1 MKLTEI
7 STVKALCAEL
17 GFSFKKKFG
26 QNFLVSASVPAD
38 IAENA
43 AGMCVLEIGPGI
55 GTMTHEL
62 CQVCEKVVAVEIDRT
77 LEPLLEVTVGGNENL
92 KVIFDDIMKVDIKS
106 LCEEDFGDKEVAVCA
121 NLPYYI
127 TTPVILHLL
136 QSGVAF
142 KNITVMVQKEVADRL
157 CASAGTPEY
166 GAVTLACQRYGKV
179 VKLFDVPKHCF
190 YPVPGVDSTVISV
203 LPGEKEDIYVKDEE
217 LLTKVIRASFNQRR
231 KTLVNALSAELS
243 NMSKAQIAEIITSCG
258 FRDDIRG
265 ERLTLADFAKI
276 VNNM

>member
-26 QNFLVSASVPAD
+26 QNFLVSHSVPAQ

-43 AGMCVLEIGPGI
+43 EGFCALEIGPGI
-55 GTMTHEL
+55 GTMTQEL
-62 CQVCEKVVAVEIDRT
+62 CKVCEKVVAVEIDRT
-77 LEPLLEVTVGGNENL
+77 LEPLLEVTVGDNDNL
-92 KVIFDDIMKVDIKS
+92 KVIFDDIMKVDIKE
-106 LCEEDFGDKEVAVCA
+106 LCDREFPGKEVAVCA

-127 TTPVILHLL
+127 TTPVLLHLL
-136 QSGVAF
+136 ESGVSF
-142 KNITVMVQKEVADRL
+142 NNITVMVQKEVADRL
-157 CASAGTPEY
+157 CAEAGTPEY

-179 VKLFDVPKHCF
+179 VKRFDVPKHCF

-203 LPGEKEDIYVKDEE
+203 LPGEKEDIYVKDEQM
-217 LLTKVIRASFNQRR
+217 LTKIIRAAFNQRR
-231 KTLVNALSAELS
+231 KTLVNAISSELPNMTKAEIAEL
-243 NMSKAQIAEIITSCG
+243 IRSCG
-258 FRDDIRG
+258 FREDIRG
-265 ERLTLADFAKI
+265 ERLSLADFAKL